1 MTYYPDLTR
10 YSYDESD
17 QEMLNVGWLA
27 PEHGYR
33 TGVVDERVVDALK
46 ILSAAYDNQMRGV
59 HHCEFCGIDRPVVL
73 GGPAGDTEVWL
84 GSAEIRVQGADGTRY
99 AAPNLVVHYMTAH
112 HYCPP
117 EEFCRAAARTAGI
130 ETAGELTLAD

>member
-27 PEHGYR
+27 PEHDYR

-46 ILSAAYDNQMRGV
+46 VLSAAYDNQMRGI
-59 HHCEFCGIDRPVVL
+59 HHCEFCDVDRPVVL
-73 GGPAGDTEVWL
+73 GGPAMDTEVWL
-84 GSAEIRVQGADGTRY
+84 GSAEIRVRGADGTLY
-99 AAPNLVVHYMTAH
+99 AAPNLVIHYMTEH

-117 EEFCRAAARTAGI
+117 EEFCRAATRTAGI